1 MTELLLAR
9 AAIAD
14 LVHTY
19 ALHVRTGNGSRC
31 ADLFTDDAF
40 FEIREAF
47 VSNGDA
53 ARVRAR
59 LEGKEAIASYV
70 SRTATPEA
78 RVCPFIY
85 NLLIDV
91 HGRNAT
97 SNCLMTTLVW
107 SSGHQLV
114 GEYRDSFRF
123 DDRWRFS
130 SRVFTIL
137 GEFALAPVTPTT
149 R

>member
-1 MTELLLAR
+1 LNDPLLAR
-9 AAIAD
+9 ATIAD

-19 ALHVRTGNGSRC
+19 ALHIRTGNGSRC

-40 FEIREAF
+40 FEIREAPAAT
-47 VSNGDA
+47 GDTP
-53 ARVRAR
+53 RVRAR
-59 LEGKEAIASYV
+59 LEGKNAIVSYLG
-70 SRTATPEA
+70 RTTTTEA

-85 NLLIDV
+85 NLLVDV
-91 HGRNAT
+91 NGREAT

-114 GEYRDSFRF
+114 GEYHDSFRF

-137 GEFALAPVTPTT
+137 GEFAFAPVTP
-149 R
+149 RA